1 LTQKIKKIILNHL
14 LSQNDWM
21 QSKLVNHKDKI
32 VVIEISGFKLVLRVD
47 ENGLLQSINNSENF
61 DCFIKLTA
69 NDFINQLINNNN
81 GNISIKGDLELANQV
96 SQVLKKIEWD
106 VEEDLS
112 RYIGDI
118 PAIHT
123 TKILKKVI
131 TSSQKNIKN
140 ITGALL
146 EYWQEENKILTKK
159 RNVEIFYSE
168 VDKIFEDTERLEARI
183 KIMIEKKCYEYI

>member
-1 LTQKIKKIILNHL
+1 LIQKIKKIILDHL

-21 QSKLVNHKDKI
+21 QTKLIDHKDKV
-32 VVIEISGFKLVLRVD
+32 VVIEISGLKLILKID
-47 ENGLLQSINNSENF
+47 EKGLLHSLYESEEF
-61 DCFIKLTA
+61 DCVIKLTV
-69 NDFINQLINNNN
+69 NDFINQLINKKN

-112 RYIGDI
+112 KYIGDI
-118 PAIHT
+118 PAT
-123 TKILKKVI
+123 QATKVLKKIV
-131 TSSQKNIKN
+131 TNSQKNISN

-159 RNVEIFYSE
+159 RHVEIFNSE
-168 VDKIFEDTERLEARI
+168 VDKIVEDTERLEAKINKIFKKI
-183 KIMIEKKCYEYI
+183 KI

>member
-118 PAIHT
+118 PAIQT
-123 TKILKKVI
+123 TKILKQVI

-183 KIMIEKKCYEYI
+183 KIMIEKKML

>member
-1 LTQKIKKIILNHL
+1 MIQKIKKIILDHL

-21 QSKLVNHKDKI
+21 QTKLIDHKDKV
-32 VVIEISGFKLVLRVD
+32 VVIEISGLKLILKID
-47 ENGLLQSINNSENF
+47 EKGLLHSLYESEEF
-61 DCFIKLTA
+61 DCVIKLTV
-69 NDFINQLINNNN
+69 NDFINQLINKKN

-112 RYIGDI
+112 KYIGDI
-118 PAIHT
+118 PAT
-123 TKILKKVI
+123 QATKVLKKIVI
-131 TSSQKNIKN
+131 NSQKNISN

-159 RNVEIFYSE
+159 RHVEIFNSE
-168 VDKIFEDTERLEARI
+168 VDKIVEDTERLEAKIKKIVEKIRI
-183 KIMIEKKCYEYI
+183 